1 MSGWKIDWK
10 EFLGMS
16 EGLKEYPLHTFEVA
30 HGNVL
35 VKKERIKDD
44 LLSWANDGVLPERA
58 LQNGEVRQKKQKKTE
73 GDWGALRQLLLQ
85 NTDKLE
91 NPHEDGD
98 YIRARCPSC
107 AEAGRDRSGVDFWI
121 VRETGAFGCLNTCES
136 TEVAKVVMQL
146 LDYSTDTS
154 QNEEVVEEEETG
166 SSSVYKETKIEN
178 ESDVESEPNVP
189 GTRLVKNS
197 DHHTVEHHLLLS
209 LQPESFEYAI
219 VETSKATGKV
229 TTTNRFVEKERVR
242 SLWTS
247 IISHQVSHGLGV
259 IGSEFTVGDL
269 WDSMKMDR
277 TSQSEK
283 YSRWNYP
290 SDVLILLGVIERINK
305 TTYKI
310 TGVFR

>member
-1 MSGWKIDWK
+1 
-10 EFLGMS
+10 MS
-16 EGLKEYPLHTFEVA
+16 EGLKEYPLHTFDVA
-30 HGNVL
+30 DGDVV
-35 VKKERIKDD
+35 VKKERVKAD
-44 LLSWANDGVLPERA
+44 LLSWANDGVLPERP
-58 LQNGEVRQKKQKKTE
+58 LQNGEVRQKKQKKAE
-73 GDWGALRQLLLQ
+73 GDWGALRQLLLKS
-85 NTDKLE
+85 TDKLE

-154 QNEEVVEEEETG
+154 QKEGEVPEEEISATT
-166 SSSVYKETKIEN
+166 VFKETKTET
-178 ESDVESEPNVP
+178 ESDVQSEPDIP
-189 GTRLVKNS
+189 GKRLVKNT

-209 LQPESFEYAI
+209 LDPNCFEYALI
-219 VETSKATGKV
+219 ETSKATGKV

-247 IISHQVSHGLGV
+247 IISHQVSHGVGV
-259 IGSEFTVGDL
+259 IGSEFTVSEL

-290 SDVLILLGVIERINK
+290 SDVLILLGVIERITK
-305 TTYKI
+305 TTYRI

>member
-1 MSGWKIDWK
+1 MSGWKIDWVTYL
-10 EFLGMS
+10 EMQ

-30 HGNVL
+30 DGNVV
-35 VKKERIKDD
+35 VKKDRVRQD
-44 LLSWANDGVLPERA
+44 LLSWANEGVLPERP
-58 LQNGEVRQKKQKKTE
+58 LQNGDVREKKQKKTD
-73 GDWGALRQLLLQ
+73 GDWDALRKLLLAS
-85 NTDKLE
+85 TDKLE

-107 AEAGRDRSGVDFWI
+107 AEAGRDRSGVDFWVI
-121 VRETGAFGCLNTCES
+121 RETGAFGCLNTCES
-136 TEVAKVVMQL
+136 TEVAKVVMRL

-154 QNEEVVEEEETG
+154 QKEEGVVEEESPSTT
-166 SSSVYKETKIEN
+166 VFKETKIES
-178 ESDVESEPNVP
+178 ESDVESEPDVP
-189 GTRLVKNS
+189 GKRLVKNS
-197 DHHTVEHHLLLS
+197 DHHTVEHYLLLS
-209 LQPESFEYAI
+209 LQPGSFEYVI

-242 SLWTS
+242 ALWTS
-247 IISHQVSHGLGV
+247 TISHQVSNGLGV
-259 IGSEFTVGDL
+259 VGSEFSVGDL

>member
-16 EGLKEYPLHTFEVA
+16 EGLKEYPLHTFDVA
-30 HGNVL
+30 DGDVV
-35 VKKERIKDD
+35 VKKERVKAD
-44 LLSWANDGVLPERA
+44 LLSWANDGVLPERP
-58 LQNGEVRQKKQKKTE
+58 LQNGEVRQKKQKKAE
-73 GDWGALRQLLLQ
+73 GDWGALRQLLLKS
-85 NTDKLE
+85 TDKLE

-154 QNEEVVEEEETG
+154 QKEGEVAEEEISATT
-166 SSSVYKETKIEN
+166 VFKETKTET
-178 ESDVESEPNVP
+178 ESDVQSEPDIP
-189 GTRLVKNS
+189 GKRLVKNT

-209 LQPESFEYAI
+209 LDPNCFEYALI
-219 VETSKATGKV
+219 ETSKATGKV

-247 IISHQVSHGLGV
+247 IISHQVSHGVGV
-259 IGSEFTVGDL
+259 IGSEFTVSEL

-290 SDVLILLGVIERINK
+290 SDVLILLGVIERITK
-305 TTYKI
+305 TTYRI